1 MEQFYWLITFF
12 VLVEDKSYLVTPQN
26 CRKMLRNLTLVVQF
40 AYFSIR
46 LSSIEQLVSNF
57 RYKKQLLIVFL
68 TTFCEITGNFSENR
82 ISSILWK
89 ALGRTN
95 PSPHPTNKVGRV
107 YPEFFP
113 SFNFV

>member
-1 MEQFYWLITFF
+1 MSVSGEEGHGTILLAHYFF

-57 RYKKQLLIVFL
+57 RYKKQLLIVF
-68 TTFCEITGNFSENR
+68 
-82 ISSILWK
+82 
-89 ALGRTN
+89 
-95 PSPHPTNKVGRV
+95 
-107 YPEFFP
+107 
-113 SFNFV
+113 